1 MEKKVRLCA
10 FSDEASVDLKGQI
23 NALLRNGISMM
34 EIRGVDGE
42 NIKDISYS
50 KIKEIGKELKEN
62 GIGVWSIGSPV
73 GKNKVDFDFNKQI
86 DDFKRLCEYAEL
98 LECNHIRMFSF
109 FTKNEE
115 DALSCLGKLCEAAP
129 KNIIMCHENEKGI
142 FGDKFE
148 DCVKIHKAYP
158 QIKAVFDPA
167 NFIQCKVDTLEAWDA
182 LSPYVEYMHIKDAI
196 FATKEVVP
204 AGEGE
209 GMIGDVIDKINE
221 ATDDVVY
228 LTLEPHLHIF
238 TAYASIDSHELKGKY
253 SFSNRREAFDFAAN
267 ALKKL
272 LIQRG
277 YRKDEN
283 NQWIK

>member
-1 MEKKVRLCA
+1 MEKKIKLCA

-42 NIKDISYS
+42 NIRDISYS
-50 KIKEIGKELKEN
+50 KIKEIGKALKEN
-62 GIGVWSIGSPV
+62 GLGVWSIGSPV
-73 GKNKVDFDFNKQI
+73 GKNKVDCDFNGQI

-109 FTKNEE
+109 FTKNED

-142 FGDKFE
+142 FGDKYE

-167 NFIQCKVDTLEAWDA
+167 NFVQCKVNTLEAWDA
-182 LSPYVEYMHIKDAI
+182 LSPYVEYMHIKDAMADGRVVRAGHGI
-196 FATKEVVP
+196 GNVEKLVDMYTRQGGEV
-204 AGEGE
+204 
-209 GMIGDVIDKINE
+209 
-221 ATDDVVY
+221 
-228 LTLEPHLHIF
+228 LTLEPHLMEF
-238 TAYASIDSHELKGKY
+238 AGLKNLENGESLNGIPVY
-253 SFSNRREAFDFAAN
+253 NDTNEAFDAGVS
-267 ALKKL
+267 ALKEIL
-272 LIQRG
+272 DRLNLR
-277 YRKDEN
+277 Y
-283 NQWIK
+283 